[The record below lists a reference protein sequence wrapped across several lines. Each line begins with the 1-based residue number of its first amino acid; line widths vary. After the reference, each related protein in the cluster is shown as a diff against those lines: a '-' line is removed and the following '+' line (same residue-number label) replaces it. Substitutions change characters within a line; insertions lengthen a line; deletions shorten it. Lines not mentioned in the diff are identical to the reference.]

1 MNRRMGALHP
11 VVLELR
17 CPAEDDP
24 VILELLRVV
33 TATTGASWAELE
45 VRADETDKVC
55 RFGIGRV
62 HGQEFSLPIVVG
74 GGYEATLRVGGSG
87 PLPEPLAGL
96 LGLSL
101 TRVLECN
108 RLREQT
114 ALLRGALDATS
125 SSVLLFDSRGD
136 IVFANPPAD
145 RLLSLQTE
153 EELLAETNGTPR
165 QPLFTLLC
173 SLVDK
178 VVDAEGASA
187 SWKGTLNLD
196 DSRVMVCEVMRVR
209 NADDKAPAAVLA
221 ILQEVGAGSE
231 ARVDAFAASH
241 GFSPREHEVV
251 HLLVQGLTTL
261 AIADTMSIST
271 HTVRDHIKHLYRKT
285 GTRSRSELLGLIAG
299 ATQQTAAKRG
309 NP

>member
-1 MNRRMGALHP
+1 MNPGMGALHP
-11 VVLELR
+11 VVLQAR

-33 TATTGASWAELE
+33 TTTTGASWAELE
-45 VRADETDKVC
+45 VRVEDSGKVC
-55 RFGIGRV
+55 RFGIGRAR
-62 HGQEFSLPIVVG
+62 GKECSLPIAVG
-74 GGYEATLRVGGSG
+74 GGYEATLRLGGTA
-87 PLPEPLAGL
+87 PLPEPVAALI
-96 LGLSL
+96 GLSL
-101 TRVLECN
+101 SRVVEGN

-173 SLVDK
+173 SLVEQVADRK
-178 VVDAEGASA
+178 SASA

-209 NADDKAPAAVLA
+209 NADDNAPAAALA

-299 ATQQTAAKRG
+299 ATQPAAARRG
-309 NP
+309 DS

>member
-1 MNRRMGALHP
+1 MGALHP
-11 VVLELR
+11 VVLEAR

-33 TATTGASWAELE
+33 TATSGASWAELE
-45 VRADETDKVC
+45 VRSEQTDKVC
-55 RFGIGRV
+55 RFGIGRT
-62 HGQEFSLPIVVG
+62 HGQELSLQIALG
-74 GGYEATLRVGGSG
+74 GGYEATLRVGGPG
-87 PLPEPLAGL
+87 PVPEPLARL

-153 EELLAETNGTPR
+153 EKLLAETNGTPR

-173 SLVDK
+173 SLVDQ
-178 VVDAEGASA
+178 VADAEGVSA

-196 DSRVMVCEVMRVR
+196 DSRIMVCEVMRVR
-209 NADDKAPAAVLA
+209 NADDRAPAAVLA

-231 ARVDAFAASH
+231 ARVDAFAANH

-299 ATQQTAAKRG
+299 ATQQAAAKRG

>member
-1 MNRRMGALHP
+1 MGALHP
-11 VVLELR
+11 IVLETR

-24 VILELLRVV
+24 LVLELLRMV
-33 TATTGASWAELE
+33 TVTSGASWAELE
-45 VRADETDKVC
+45 VRGEETGKVC
-55 RFGIGRV
+55 RFAVGRV
-62 HGQEFSLPIVVG
+62 RGNGFQVPITVG
-74 GGYEATLRVGGSG
+74 GGFAATLRVGGKG
-87 PLPEPLAGL
+87 PLPEPAVGL
-96 LGLSL
+96 LGVSLS
-101 TRVLECN
+101 RALECN
-108 RLREQT
+108 RLRDQT

-125 SSVLLFDSRGD
+125 SSVLLFDGQGD

-165 QPLFTLLC
+165 QPLFTLIC
-173 SLVDK
+173 SLVEQ
-178 VVDAEGASA
+178 VAEGTAKSA
-187 SWKGTLNLD
+187 SWKGTLDLD

-209 NADDKAPAAVLA
+209 NADDGAPVAVLV
-221 ILQEVGAGSE
+221 ILQGVGEASE
-231 ARVDAFAASH
+231 ARVDAFAATH
-241 GFSPREHEVV
+241 GLSPREREVV

-299 ATQQTAAKRG
+299 ATQSATAKRDH
-309 NP
+309 P